1 MKNPSVFAFAYR
13 NPMATKTI
21 SPLKPRKTP
30 RQARSEATVD
40 AIFEA
45 TIQVLLAEGASRL
58 TTTRVSERAGVSVG
72 TMYQYFPN
80 KQALLFA
87 VLKRHIEG
95 VLAKVEDACRASAG
109 QDAAEMVQNLL
120 AAYIEAKTSNPEE
133 SIALYGVITELDVP
147 ELVRKFGNR
156 LIKAIETMLAS
167 ATDLEFGDVPLVTN
181 MVHTAMTG
189 VTRTIFEQNAGP
201 ALIRKLHMELLV
213 MCQSY
218 VQAVGVARKGRPIR
232 AA

>member
-1 MKNPSVFAFAYR
+1 M
-13 NPMATKTI
+13 
-21 SPLKPRKTP
+21 
-30 RQARSEATVD
+30 D

-80 KQALLFA
+80 KRALLFA
-87 VLKRHIEG
+87 VLSRHTDEVLDKIEG
-95 VLAKVEDACRASAG
+95 ACRASAG
-109 QDAAEMVQNLL
+109 LAAADMVQNLL
-120 AAYIEAKTSNPEE
+120 ATYIEVKTSDPET
-133 SIALYGVITELDVP
+133 SIALYRVATELDVP
-147 ELVRKFGNR
+147 ELMGKVGAR
-156 LIKAIETMLAS
+156 ITEAIEAMLAG
-167 ATDLEFGDVPLVTN
+167 AADMEFEDVPLVTN
-181 MVHTAMTG
+181 MVRAAMTG
-189 VTRTIFEQNAGP
+189 VTRTVFEQNASH

-218 VQAVGVARKGRPIR
+218 VQAVGVARKGRPAR

>member
-1 MKNPSVFAFAYR
+1 
-13 NPMATKTI
+13 MASKKI

-87 VLKRHIEG
+87 VLKRHMED
-95 VLAKVEDACRASAG
+95 VLGKVEGACVAG
-109 QDAAEMVQNLL
+109 AGSNAADMVQNLL
-120 AAYIEAKTSNPEE
+120 ATYIEAKTSDPET
-133 SIALYGVITELDVP
+133 SIALYSVVTELDVP
-147 ELVRKFGNR
+147 ELFGKFSTR
-156 LIKAIETMLAS
+156 LVKAIETMLSS
-167 ATDLEFGDVPLVTN
+167 AADLEFADVRLVTN

-189 VTRTIFEQNAGP
+189 VTRTIFEQHAGP
-201 ALIRKLHMELLV
+201 AQIRKLHTELLI

-218 VQAVGVARKGRPIR
+218 VQAVGIARKVQ
-232 AA
+232 ALA

>member
-1 MKNPSVFAFAYR
+1 
-13 NPMATKTI
+13 MATKKI

-87 VLKRHIEG
+87 VLKRHMEE
-95 VLAKVEDACRASAG
+95 VLGKVEGACLAG
-109 QDAAEMVQNLL
+109 AGTNAVDMVQNLV
-120 AAYIEAKTSNPEE
+120 AAYIEAKTSDRET
-133 SIALYGVITELDVP
+133 SVALYSVITELDVP
-147 ELVRKFGNR
+147 DLFVKFSHR
-156 LIKAIETMLAS
+156 LIKAIETMLSS
-167 ATDLEFGDVPLVTN
+167 AADMEFSDVKLVTN
-181 MVHTAMTG
+181 MVYTAMTG
-189 VTRTIFEQNAGP
+189 VTRTIFEQHAGP
-201 ALIRKLHMELLV
+201 AQIRKLHLELLV

-218 VQAVGVARKGRPIR
+218 VRAVGIARQAQPVR

>member
-1 MKNPSVFAFAYR
+1 
-13 NPMATKTI
+13 MATKTI

-87 VLKRHIEG
+87 VLKRHMEE
-95 VLAKVEDACRASAG
+95 VLSKVEQACLAG
-109 QDAAEMVQNLL
+109 AGNNAAEMVQNLI
-120 AAYIEAKTSNPEE
+120 AAYIEAKTSDAET
-133 SIALYGVITELDVP
+133 SIALYSVIPELDVP
-147 ELVRKFGNR
+147 ELIGKFSNR
-156 LIKAIETMLAS
+156 LVKSIETMLSGA
-167 ATDLEFGDVPLVTN
+167 ADLEFADVRLVTN

-189 VTRTIFEQNAGP
+189 VIRAIFEQRAGP
-201 ALIRKLHMELLV
+201 AQIRKLHAELLV

-218 VQAVGVARKGRPIR
+218 VQAVGITRKSEPVR

>member
-1 MKNPSVFAFAYR
+1 
-13 NPMATKTI
+13 
-21 SPLKPRKTP
+21 
-30 RQARSEATVD
+30 
-40 AIFEA
+40 
-45 TIQVLLAEGASRL
+45 
-58 TTTRVSERAGVSVG
+58 
-72 TMYQYFPN
+72 
-80 KQALLFA
+80 
-87 VLKRHIEG
+87 
-95 VLAKVEDACRASAG
+95 
-109 QDAAEMVQNLL
+109 
-120 AAYIEAKTSNPEE
+120 
-133 SIALYGVITELDVP
+133 
-147 ELVRKFGNR
+147 
-156 LIKAIETMLAS
+156 MLAS

>member
-1 MKNPSVFAFAYR
+1 MT
-13 NPMATKTI
+13 TKTI

-45 TIQVLLAEGASRL
+45 TIQVLLAEGAARL

-87 VLKRHIEG
+87 VLKRHIED
-95 VLAKVEDACRASAG
+95 VLGKVEGACNASIG
-109 QDAAEMVQNLL
+109 MNAADMVKNLL
-120 AAYIEAKTSNPEE
+120 AAYIEAKTSDPEA
-133 SIALYGVITELDVP
+133 SIALYSVVAELDVP
-147 ELVRKFGNR
+147 ELFAKFSNR
-156 LIKAIETMLAS
+156 LIKAIETMLSS
-167 ATDLEFGDVPLVTN
+167 AADLQFDDVRLVTN

-189 VTRTIFEQNAGP
+189 VTRAIFEQSAGP
-201 ALIRKLHMELLV
+201 AQIRKLHRELLI

-218 VQAVGVARKGRPIR
+218 VQAIGVVRKPVR

>member
-1 MKNPSVFAFAYR
+1 
-13 NPMATKTI
+13 MATKKI

-87 VLKRHIEG
+87 VLKRHMEA
-95 VLAKVEDACRASAG
+95 VLEKVEGACRAGAG
-109 QDAAEMVQNLL
+109 MDAADMVRNLL
-120 AAYIEAKTSNPEE
+120 ATYIEAKTSDPET
-133 SIALYGVITELDVP
+133 SVALYGVITEIDVP
-147 ELVRKFGNR
+147 ELSRKFANR
-156 LIKAIETMLAS
+156 LVKAIESMLSS
-167 ATDLEFGDVPLVTN
+167 AADLEFEDVPLVTN

-189 VTRTIFEQNAGP
+189 VTRTVFEQNAGP

-218 VQAVGVARKGRPIR
+218 VLAVGIARKGRPVR